1 MPESTRRVVNLGARV
16 DSQRVMDGLW
26 DIHEFLGDQQ
36 IEQRKDEMLSGAAF
50 VKGRTVGF
58 CFLLAGLSFGSP
70 LNSFGLVF

>member
-1 MPESTRRVVNLGARV
+1 MIINHEHVLTLRPAVAVGKPESTRRVVNLGARV

-50 VKGRTVGF
+50 VKGRT
-58 CFLLAGLSFGSP
+58 C
-70 LNSFGLVF
+70 